1 VFVLSRFLKL
11 IALIFCLGLI
21 LCQSG
26 YYQDKS
32 VPVKEEIAT
41 NESKSTLNPSV
52 PLNLT
57 ISAIDIDHSI
67 SEYTD
72 EMVVNNGGVDPDSWN
87 SVEWWS
93 GGGQPGTTLGNTS
106 DVEGQINFTTYLY
119 GHSTNCD
126 SKKVIFDD
134 IDLLNT
140 GDEVI
145 ITTKLGQF
153 IYSVDEVFIIA
164 KTDLMTDSRT
174 TEDIPG
180 RLLLISCWRS
190 WSGSGA
196 TTDNVVAVANL
207 INFVPNN

>member
-1 VFVLSRFLKL
+1 MV
-11 IALIFCLGLI
+11 LIFCLGLI

-26 YYQDKS
+26 YYQEKS
-32 VPVKEEIAT
+32 VPVKEEIINNTEAT
-41 NESKSTLNPSV
+41 NVLATINPSV
-52 PLNLT
+52 PLNIT

-72 EMVVNNGGVDPDSWN
+72 EMVVNNGGVNPDSWN
-87 SVEWWS
+87 SVDWWS
-93 GGGQPGTTLGNTS
+93 GGGRPGTTLDNTI

-134 IDLLNT
+134 IDLLNI

-153 IYSVDEVFIIA
+153 IYSVEEVFIIA

-196 TTDNVVAVANL
+196 TTDNVVAVTNFV
-207 INFVPNN
+207 NFVPNN